1 MKKVSN
7 KFLIDAKFYPISDE
21 DKSLWNTNLTLQEI
35 TKEIYEEELTDEIK
49 SDFQTT
55 LIGLRLVEL
64 SGNYE
69 TMDSDQLN
77 YDQSKAYWFV
87 YGSLVTFHNYSENV
101 FIQMRKKIQDW
112 FKYQHYYPI
121 SIAYQPSTTVNF
133 AKKGVFQGSGGAVQ
147 TSTPEAIPG
156 PFQET
161 AFEPQPDLIIQSSGE
176 IGYVAKNDLWIQTNQ
191 LKPVMTLQ
199 NISSDYVIT
208 GDYNQWKVND
218 VILMLLID
226 PRIPNPT
233 RLYNSFGSRI

>member
-69 TMDSDQLN
+69 TINSDQLN

-87 YGSLVTFHNYSENV
+87 YGSFVTFHNYSENV

-147 TSTPEAIPG
+147 TSTTGSDSRTI
-156 PFQET
+156 
-161 AFEPQPDLIIQSSGE
+161 SGNS
-176 IGYVAKNDLWIQTNQ
+176 IRATTRSNYSIFWRNWICSQKQ
-191 LKPVMTLQ
+191 FMDSER
-199 NISSDYVIT
+199 IS
-208 GDYNQWKVND
+208 
-218 VILMLLID
+218 
-226 PRIPNPT
+226 
-233 RLYNSFGSRI
+233 